1 MKTRIITI
9 DGPSGTGKSTI
20 AREVA
25 RELGFDFLDTGALYR
40 GAALAIDEAGV
51 DFADGQACADV
62 VSKVTLELNNG
73 VLSLNGRDIS
83 AGIREN
89 RMSELSSKAAV
100 HPEVRA
106 ALLELQRDFGRKH
119 DTVAEGRD
127 TGSVIF
133 PAADLKLYLD
143 ASSSERARR
152 RQLELEAKGTEISF
166 EQIKREIEERDERD
180 SNRKTSPLCI
190 PEGAIV
196 VDTTHMAL
204 AQVREEVL
212 RLAREHLA

>member
-1 MKTRIITI
+1 MRTRIITI

-40 GAALAIDEAGV
+40 GAALAISEAGA

-62 VSKVTLELNNG
+62 VATVRLELKDG
-73 VLSLNGRDIS
+73 VLTLDGRDIS
-83 AGIREN
+83 AAIREN

-100 HPEVRA
+100 HAEVRA
-106 ALLELQRDFGRKH
+106 ELLELQRDFGRKH

-152 RQLELEAKGTEISF
+152 RQLELAAKGVEISV

-196 VDTTHMAL
+196 VDTTHLTL
-204 AQVREEVL
+204 AQVRGEVL
-212 RLAREHLA
+212 RLAKERLA

>member
-25 RELGFDFLDTGALYR
+25 KELGFDFLDTGALYR
-40 GAALAIDEAGV
+40 GAALAIDEAGA
-51 DFADGQACADV
+51 DFADGRACAAV
-62 VSKVTLELNNG
+62 VKAVRLELNAG
-73 VLSLNGRDIS
+73 LLTLDGRDIS
-83 AGIREN
+83 AAIREN

-100 HPEVRA
+100 HAEVRA
-106 ALLELQRDFGRKH
+106 ELLELQRDFGRKH

-133 PAADLKLYLD
+133 PQADLKLYLD

-152 RQLELEAKGTEISF
+152 RQLELAAKGVEISV

-196 VDTTHMAL
+196 VDTTHLTL
-204 AQVREEVL
+204 AQVRGEVL
-212 RLAREHLA
+212 RLAKERLA